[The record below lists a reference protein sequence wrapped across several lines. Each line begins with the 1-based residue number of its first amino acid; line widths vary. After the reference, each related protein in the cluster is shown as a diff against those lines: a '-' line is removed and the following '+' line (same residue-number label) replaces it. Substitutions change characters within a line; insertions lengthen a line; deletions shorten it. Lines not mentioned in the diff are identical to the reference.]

1 MLLAVSESPER
12 ARDGDTIVVVQVRT
26 YVIDGAGTSGGNFM
40 FFFCF
45 FFFSYMKKQT
55 ASE

>member
-40 FFFCF
+40 FFF
-45 FFFSYMKKQT
+45 FFSYMKKQT